1 MSDSIDHR
9 EENSENI
16 SSGAMSISRPRW
28 SSQSKTL
35 VSILVLAFL
44 IFLLYR
50 VREIIP
56 PLIIAIILA
65 FVLSP
70 LVNRIQNRWGIH
82 RVLAIITSY
91 VILALVAAIFLL
103 LLIPPLI
110 EQFNSLNLD
119 IQILLQQAESF
130 IGQQFV
136 IMGRTIDGSA
146 LIDQV
151 TESFQKIVEPFLG
164 QTLGFF
170 VEIITSIVWLI
181 FIFVISFYL
190 ILDSD
195 SVRNWL
201 ENLPPPDY
209 RQDYVRLREEITLI
223 WNCFFRGQIVLA
235 AVVAAMFTIAGFIL
249 GLPFAFA
256 MGIFAGLMEFLLSV
270 GHAIWLFVAS
280 ILAFFIG
287 STWLPIPNWM
297 FMLLIIGLHLI
308 FEQFDLNYLIP
319 RIIGRRVQL
328 QPLVVILGI
337 AFGAVLAGMIGI
349 LIAAPTI
356 ASARVIGRYI
366 YANLLDQ
373 DPFPP
378 QEELPPPKTKK
389 WWRLPKR
396 TEKTSE

>member
-1 MSDSIDHR
+1 MS
-9 EENSENI
+9 N
-16 SSGAMSISRPRW
+16 SRPRW

-35 VSILVLAFL
+35 VSILVLAFILFL
-44 IFLLYR
+44 IYR

-56 PLIIAIILA
+56 PLIIAFILA

-70 LVNRIQNRWGIH
+70 LVNRIQNRWRIH
-82 RVLAIITSY
+82 RVLAIISSY
-91 VILALVAAIFLL
+91 VILILVVTIFLL

-110 EQFNSLNLD
+110 DQFNSLNLD

-130 IGQQFV
+130 IGQQFE

-151 TESFQKIVEPFLG
+151 SASFQNIVEPFLG

-170 VEIITSIVWLI
+170 VEIITSIVWLV

-195 SVRNWL
+195 SVRDWF
-201 ENLPPPDY
+201 EKLPPPDY
-209 RQDYVRLREEITLI
+209 RQDYVRLRDEINLI
-223 WNCFFRGQIVLA
+223 WNSFFRGQIVLA
-235 AVVAAMFTIAGFIL
+235 TVVATIFTIAGFIL

-256 MGIFAGLMEFLLSV
+256 MGIFAGFMEFLPSI

-328 QPLVVILGI
+328 KPLVVILGI
-337 AFGAVLAGMIGI
+337 AIGAVLAGMIGI

-378 QEELPPPKTKK
+378 IKEIPPPKTKR
-389 WWRLPKR
+389 WWKPQNK
-396 TEKTSE
+396 TEQTSD

>member
-1 MSDSIDHR
+1 MS
-9 EENSENI
+9 N
-16 SSGAMSISRPRW
+16 SRPRW

-35 VSILVLAFL
+35 VSFLVLAFL

-50 VREIIP
+50 IREIIP
-56 PLIIAIILA
+56 PLIIALILA

-82 RVLAIITSY
+82 RVLAIIASY
-91 VILALVAAIFLL
+91 IILALVAAIFLL

-110 EQFNSLNLD
+110 EQFTSLNLD

-146 LIDQV
+146 LIDQITV
-151 TESFQKIVEPFLG
+151 SFQKIVEPFLG

-201 ENLPPPDY
+201 ESLPPPDY

-223 WNCFFRGQIVLA
+223 WNSFFRGQIVLA
-235 AVVAAMFTIAGFIL
+235 AVVATMFTIAGFIL

-256 MGIFAGLMEFLLSV
+256 MGIFAGLMEFLPSI

-287 STWLPIPNWM
+287 STWLPIPNWV

-328 QPLVVILGI
+328 KPLVVILGI
-337 AFGAVLAGMIGI
+337 AIGAVLAGMIGI

-366 YANLLDQ
+366 YANLLNQ

-378 QEELPPPKTKK
+378 LEELPPPETKK
-389 WWRLPKR
+389 WWRLPKK
-396 TEKTSE
+396 TETTSD

>member
-1 MSDSIDHR
+1 MS
-9 EENSENI
+9 N
-16 SSGAMSISRPRW
+16 SRPRW

-35 VSILVLAFL
+35 VSILVLAF
-44 IFLLYR
+44 IFLLIYR

-56 PLIIAIILA
+56 PLIIAFILA

-70 LVNRIQNRWGIH
+70 LVNRIQNRWRIH
-82 RVLAIITSY
+82 RALAIITSY
-91 VILALVAAIFLL
+91 VILTLVAAIFFL

-110 EQFNSLNLD
+110 DQFDSLNLD

-130 IGQQFV
+130 IGQQFE
-136 IMGRTIDGSA
+136 IMGRPIDGTA
-146 LIDQV
+146 LIDQISA
-151 TESFQKIVEPFLG
+151 SFQNIVEPFLG

-170 VEIITSIVWLI
+170 VEIITSIVWLV

-195 SVRNWL
+195 SVRDWF
-201 ENLPPPDY
+201 EKLPPPDY
-209 RQDYVRLREEITLI
+209 RQDYVRLRDEINLI
-223 WNCFFRGQIVLA
+223 WNSFFRGQIVLA
-235 AVVAAMFTIAGFIL
+235 AVVATIFTIAGFIL

-256 MGIFAGLMEFLLSV
+256 MGIFAGFMEFLPSI

-337 AFGAVLAGMIGI
+337 AIGAVLAGMIGI

-366 YANLLDQ
+366 FANLLDQ

-378 QEELPPPKTKK
+378 IEDLPPPKTIK
-389 WWRLPKR
+389 WWKPQKK
-396 TEKTSE
+396 TE

>member
-1 MSDSIDHR
+1 MS
-9 EENSENI
+9 N
-16 SSGAMSISRPRW
+16 SRPRW
-28 SSQSKTL
+28 SSQTKSL

-44 IFLLYR
+44 IFLIYR

-56 PLIIAIILA
+56 PLIIAFILA

-70 LVNRIQNRWGIH
+70 LINRIQNRWGIH
-82 RVLAIITSY
+82 RVLAIIASY
-91 VILALVAAIFLL
+91 VILALIAAILLL

-110 EQFNSLNLD
+110 DQFDSLNLD
-119 IQILLQQAESF
+119 LQILLHEAESF
-130 IGQQFV
+130 IGKQFV

-151 TESFQKIVEPFLG
+151 TASFQKIVEPFLG

-170 VEIITSIVWLI
+170 VEIITSIVWLV

-190 ILDSD
+190 ILESD
-195 SVRNWL
+195 TVRNWL
-201 ENLPPPDY
+201 ESLPPPDY
-209 RQDYVRLREEITLI
+209 RQDYVRLRDEINLI
-223 WNCFFRGQIVLA
+223 WNSFFRGQIVLA
-235 AVVAAMFTIAGFIL
+235 AVVATMFTIAGFIL

-256 MGIFAGLMEFLLSV
+256 MGIFAGLMEFLPSI

-308 FEQFDLNYLIP
+308 YEQFDLNYLIP
-319 RIIGRRVQL
+319 RIIGRRVHL

-337 AFGAVLAGMIGI
+337 AIGALLAGMIGI

-366 YANLLDQ
+366 YANLLNQ

-378 QEELPPPKTKK
+378 QEELPPPKTTK
-389 WWRLPKR
+389 WWRRPKK
-396 TEKTSE
+396 TEKMSD

>member
-1 MSDSIDHR
+1 MS
-9 EENSENI
+9 N
-16 SSGAMSISRPRW
+16 SRPRW

-35 VSILVLAFL
+35 VSILVLAFILFL
-44 IFLLYR
+44 IYR

-56 PLIIAIILA
+56 PLIIAFILA

-70 LVNRIQNRWGIH
+70 LVNRIQNRWRIH
-82 RVLAIITSY
+82 RVLAIISSY
-91 VILALVAAIFLL
+91 VILILVVTIFLL

-110 EQFNSLNLD
+110 DQFNSLNLD

-130 IGQQFV
+130 IGQQFE

-151 TESFQKIVEPFLG
+151 SASFQNIVEPFLG

-170 VEIITSIVWLI
+170 VEIITSIVWLV

-195 SVRNWL
+195 SVRDWF
-201 ENLPPPDY
+201 EKLPPPDY
-209 RQDYVRLREEITLI
+209 RQDYVRLRDEINLI
-223 WNCFFRGQIVLA
+223 WNSFFRGQIVLA
-235 AVVAAMFTIAGFIL
+235 TVVATIFTIAGFIL

-256 MGIFAGLMEFLLSV
+256 MGIFAGFMEFLPSI

-328 QPLVVILGI
+328 KPLVVILGI
-337 AFGAVLAGMIGI
+337 AIGAVLAGMIGI

-378 QEELPPPKTKK
+378 IKEIPPPKTKR
-389 WWRLPKR
+389 WWKPQNK
-396 TEKTSE
+396 TE

>member
-1 MSDSIDHR
+1 
-9 EENSENI
+9 
-16 SSGAMSISRPRW
+16 
-28 SSQSKTL
+28 
-35 VSILVLAFL
+35 
-44 IFLLYR
+44 
-50 VREIIP
+50 
-56 PLIIAIILA
+56 
-65 FVLSP
+65 
-70 LVNRIQNRWGIH
+70 
-82 RVLAIITSY
+82 VLAIIASY
-91 VILALVAAIFLL
+91 VILTLVATIFLL

-110 EQFNSLNLD
+110 DQFDSLNLD

-130 IGQQFV
+130 IGQKFE
-136 IMGRTIDGSA
+136 IMGRTIDGTA

-151 TESFQKIVEPFLG
+151 SASFQNIVEPFLG

-170 VEIITSIVWLI
+170 VEIITSIVWLV

-195 SVRNWL
+195 SVRDWF
-201 ENLPPPDY
+201 EKLPPPDY
-209 RQDYVRLREEITLI
+209 RQDYVRLRDEINLI
-223 WNCFFRGQIVLA
+223 WNSFFRGQIVLA
-235 AVVAAMFTIAGFIL
+235 AVVAVIFTIAGFIL

-256 MGIFAGLMEFLLSV
+256 MGIFAGFMEFLPSI

-328 QPLVVILGI
+328 QPIVVILGI
-337 AFGAVLAGMIGI
+337 AIGAVLAGMIGI

-378 QEELPPPKTKK
+378 IKEIPPPKTKK
-389 WWRLPKR
+389 WWKPQNK
-396 TEKTSE
+396 TESTSD

>member
-1 MSDSIDHR
+1 MS
-9 EENSENI
+9 N
-16 SSGAMSISRPRW
+16 SRPRW

-35 VSILVLAFL
+35 VSILVLAFILFL
-44 IFLLYR
+44 IYR

-56 PLIIAIILA
+56 PLIIAFILA

-70 LVNRIQNRWGIH
+70 LVNRIQNRWRIH
-82 RVLAIITSY
+82 RVLAIISSY
-91 VILALVAAIFLL
+91 VILILVVTIFLL

-110 EQFNSLNLD
+110 DQFNSLNLD

-130 IGQQFV
+130 IGQQFE

-151 TESFQKIVEPFLG
+151 SASFQNIVEPFLG

-170 VEIITSIVWLI
+170 VEIITSIVWLV

-195 SVRNWL
+195 SVRDWF
-201 ENLPPPDY
+201 EKLPPPDY
-209 RQDYVRLREEITLI
+209 QQDYVRLRDEINLI
-223 WNCFFRGQIVLA
+223 WNSFFRGQIVLA
-235 AVVAAMFTIAGFIL
+235 TVVATIFTIAGFIL

-256 MGIFAGLMEFLLSV
+256 MGIFAGFMEFLPSI

-328 QPLVVILGI
+328 KPLVVILGI
-337 AFGAVLAGMIGI
+337 AIGAVLAGMIGI

-378 QEELPPPKTKK
+378 IKEIPPPKTKS
-389 WWRLPKR
+389 WWKPQNK

>member
-1 MSDSIDHR
+1 MS
-9 EENSENI
+9 N
-16 SSGAMSISRPRW
+16 SRPRW

-35 VSILVLAFL
+35 VSFLVLAFL

-56 PLIIAIILA
+56 PLIIALILA

-82 RVLAIITSY
+82 RVLAIIASY

-146 LIDQV
+146 LIDQI
-151 TESFQKIVEPFLG
+151 TASFQKIVEPFLG

-190 ILDSD
+190 ILDSE

-201 ENLPPPDY
+201 ESLPPPEY

-223 WNCFFRGQIVLA
+223 WNSFFRGQIVLA
-235 AVVAAMFTIAGFIL
+235 AVVATMFTIAGFIL

-256 MGIFAGLMEFLLSV
+256 MGIFAGLMEFLPSI

-287 STWLPIPNWM
+287 STWLPIPNWV

-328 QPLVVILGI
+328 KPLVVILGI
-337 AFGAVLAGMIGI
+337 AIGAVLAGMIGI

-366 YANLLDQ
+366 YANLLNQ

-378 QEELPPPKTKK
+378 LEELPPPETKK
-389 WWRLPKR
+389 WWRLPKKTER
-396 TEKTSE
+396 TSD

>member
-1 MSDSIDHR
+1 MS
-9 EENSENI
+9 N
-16 SSGAMSISRPRW
+16 SRPRW

-35 VSILVLAFL
+35 VSFLVLAFL

-56 PLIIAIILA
+56 PLIIALILA

-82 RVLAIITSY
+82 RVLAIIASY

-146 LIDQV
+146 LIDQI
-151 TESFQKIVEPFLG
+151 TASFQKIVEPFLG

-190 ILDSD
+190 ILDSE

-201 ENLPPPDY
+201 ESLPPPEY
-209 RQDYVRLREEITLI
+209 RQDYVHLREEITLI
-223 WNCFFRGQIVLA
+223 WNSFFRGQIVLA
-235 AVVAAMFTIAGFIL
+235 AVVATMFTIAGFIL

-256 MGIFAGLMEFLLSV
+256 MGIFAGLMEFLPSI

-287 STWLPIPNWM
+287 STWLPIPNWV

-328 QPLVVILGI
+328 KPLVVILGI
-337 AFGAVLAGMIGI
+337 AIGAVLAGMIGI

-366 YANLLDQ
+366 YANLLNQ

-378 QEELPPPKTKK
+378 LEELPPPETKK
-389 WWRLPKR
+389 WWRLPKKTER
-396 TEKTSE
+396 TSD

>member
-1 MSDSIDHR
+1 MS
-9 EENSENI
+9 N
-16 SSGAMSISRPRW
+16 SRPRW

-35 VSILVLAFL
+35 VSILVLAFILFL
-44 IFLLYR
+44 IYR

-56 PLIIAIILA
+56 PLIIAFILA

-70 LVNRIQNRWGIH
+70 LVNRIQNRWRIH
-82 RVLAIITSY
+82 RVLAIISSY
-91 VILALVAAIFLL
+91 VILILVVTIFLL

-110 EQFNSLNLD
+110 DQFNSLNLD

-130 IGQQFV
+130 IGQQFE

-151 TESFQKIVEPFLG
+151 SASFQNIVEPFLG

-170 VEIITSIVWLI
+170 VEIITSIVWLV

-195 SVRNWL
+195 SVRDWF
-201 ENLPPPDY
+201 EKLPPPDY
-209 RQDYVRLREEITLI
+209 RQDYVRLRDEINLI
-223 WNCFFRGQIVLA
+223 WNSFFRGQIVLA
-235 AVVAAMFTIAGFIL
+235 TVVATIFTIAGFIL

-256 MGIFAGLMEFLLSV
+256 MGIFAGLMEFLPSI

-328 QPLVVILGI
+328 KPLVVILGI
-337 AFGAVLAGMIGI
+337 AIGAVLAGMIGI

-378 QEELPPPKTKK
+378 IKEIPPPKTKR
-389 WWRLPKR
+389 WWKPQNK
-396 TEKTSE
+396 TEQTSD

>member
-1 MSDSIDHR
+1 MSS
-9 EENSENI
+9 
-16 SSGAMSISRPRW
+16 SRPRW
-28 SSQSKTL
+28 SSQTKTV

-44 IFLLYR
+44 LFLLFR

-56 PLIIAIILA
+56 PLIIAFILA

-82 RVLAIITSY
+82 RVLAIIASY
-91 VILALVAAIFLL
+91 VILALVAGILLL

-110 EQFNSLNLD
+110 DQFDSLNLD
-119 IQILLQQAESF
+119 LQNLLQEAESF
-130 IGQQFV
+130 IGQQFE
-136 IMGRTIDGSA
+136 ILGRTIDGSA

-151 TESFQKIVEPFLG
+151 TASFQKLVEPYLG

-195 SVRNWL
+195 SVRNWF
-201 ENLPPPDY
+201 ESIPPPDY
-209 RQDYVRLREEITLI
+209 RQDYIRLREEINLI
-223 WNCFFRGQIVLA
+223 WNSFFRGQIVLA
-235 AVVAAMFTIAGFIL
+235 SVVATMFTIAGFIL
-249 GLPFAFA
+249 GIPFAFA
-256 MGIFAGLMEFLLSV
+256 M
-270 GHAIWLFVAS
+270 
-280 ILAFFIG
+280 AFFIG
-287 STWLPIPNWM
+287 STWLPIPNWI

-328 QPLVVILGI
+328 QPLIVILGI
-337 AFGAVLAGMIGI
+337 AIGAVLAGMIGI
-349 LIAAPTI
+349 LLAAPTI

-366 YANLLDQ
+366 YANLLNQ

-378 QEELPPPKTKK
+378 QEELPPPKPAK
-389 WWRLPKR
+389 WWRLPKK
-396 TEKTSE
+396 TDKTSD

>member
-1 MSDSIDHR
+1 MSS
-9 EENSENI
+9 
-16 SSGAMSISRPRW
+16 SRPRW
-28 SSQSKTL
+28 SSQTKTV

-44 IFLLYR
+44 LFLLFR

-56 PLIIAIILA
+56 PLIIAFILA

-82 RVLAIITSY
+82 RVLAIIASY
-91 VILALVAAIFLL
+91 VILALVAGILLL

-110 EQFNSLNLD
+110 DQFDSLNLD
-119 IQILLQQAESF
+119 LQNLLQEAESF
-130 IGQQFV
+130 IGQQFE
-136 IMGRTIDGSA
+136 ILGRTIDGSA

-151 TESFQKIVEPFLG
+151 TASFQKLVEPYLG

-195 SVRNWL
+195 SVRNWF
-201 ENLPPPDY
+201 ESIPPPDY
-209 RQDYVRLREEITLI
+209 RQDYIRLREEINLI
-223 WNCFFRGQIVLA
+223 WNSFFRGQIVLA
-235 AVVAAMFTIAGFIL
+235 SVVATMFTIAGFIL
-249 GLPFAFA
+249 GIPFAFA
-256 MGIFAGLMEFLLSV
+256 MGIFAGLMEFLPSI

-287 STWLPIPNWM
+287 STWLPIPNWI

-328 QPLVVILGI
+328 QPLIVILGI
-337 AFGAVLAGMIGI
+337 AIGAVLAGMIGI
-349 LIAAPTI
+349 LLAAPTI

-366 YANLLDQ
+366 YANLLNQ

-378 QEELPPPKTKK
+378 QEELPPPKPAK
-389 WWRLPKR
+389 WWRLPKK
-396 TEKTSE
+396 TDKTSD

>member
-1 MSDSIDHR
+1 
-9 EENSENI
+9 
-16 SSGAMSISRPRW
+16 
-28 SSQSKTL
+28 L
-35 VSILVLAFL
+35 VSFLVLAFL

-50 VREIIP
+50 IREIIP
-56 PLIIAIILA
+56 PLIIALILA

-82 RVLAIITSY
+82 RVLAIIASY
-91 VILALVAAIFLL
+91 VILALVAGILLL

-110 EQFNSLNLD
+110 DQFDSLNLD
-119 IQILLQQAESF
+119 LQNLLQEAESF
-130 IGQQFV
+130 IGQQFE
-136 IMGRTIDGSA
+136 ILGRTIDGSA

-151 TESFQKIVEPFLG
+151 TASFQKLVEPYLG

-195 SVRNWL
+195 SVRNWF
-201 ENLPPPDY
+201 ESIPPPDY
-209 RQDYVRLREEITLI
+209 RQDYIRLREEINLI
-223 WNCFFRGQIVLA
+223 WNSFFRGQIVLA
-235 AVVAAMFTIAGFIL
+235 SVVATMFTIAGFIL
-249 GLPFAFA
+249 GIPFAFA
-256 MGIFAGLMEFLLSV
+256 MGIFAGLMEFLPSI

-287 STWLPIPNWM
+287 STWLPIPNWI

-328 QPLVVILGI
+328 QPLIVILGI
-337 AFGAVLAGMIGI
+337 AIGAVLAGMIGI
-349 LIAAPTI
+349 LLAAPTI

-366 YANLLDQ
+366 YANLLNQ

-378 QEELPPPKTKK
+378 QEELPPPKPAK
-389 WWRLPKR
+389 WWRLPKK
-396 TEKTSE
+396 TDKTSD